1 MLWRALSIVLF
12 SVSYAASA
20 DIRVTFKCDRHQT
33 TIGGNVNEPAKPVA
47 QYYTVYLTDS
57 AGRYFDW
64 RERSKINAAE
74 PAVA

>member
-33 TIGGNVNEPAKPVA
+33 TSGGNVNEPAKPVA
-47 QYYTVYLTDS
+47 
-57 AGRYFDW
+57 
-64 RERSKINAAE
+64 
-74 PAVA
+74 PALHGLSD

>member
-20 DIRVTFKCDRHQT
+20 DIRVTFWLQT
-33 TIGGNVNEPAKPVA
+33 TSGGNVNEPAKPVA
-47 QYYTVYLTDS
+47 RYYTLYLTDS

-64 RERSKINAAE
+64 VMALSQMLQ
-74 PAVA
+74 